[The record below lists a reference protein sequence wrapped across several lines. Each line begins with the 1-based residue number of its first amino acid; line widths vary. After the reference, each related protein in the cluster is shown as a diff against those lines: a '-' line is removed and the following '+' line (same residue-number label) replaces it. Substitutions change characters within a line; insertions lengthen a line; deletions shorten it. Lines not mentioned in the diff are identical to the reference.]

1 MKTIIMAGG
10 RGTRISERFPDIP
23 KPLIPIDGVPVL
35 EREICSLRDQGFT
48 DLILTISHMGDK
60 IRDHFGDGSR
70 LGVRITYFNE
80 ETPLG
85 NAGALFLLRG
95 QLTEDFL
102 LLNADAVFD
111 VHMMVVDPDRYVED
125 FRKSGA
131 DIITVHA
138 EACTHLD
145 RVVNHI
151 KETGAKAAVAL
162 NPATPLSALEY
173 VLPELDMVLLMTVNP
188 GFGGQKYIP
197 YCTDKIRALRETAD
211 RVNPGLSIQVD
222 GGINPDT
229 VRTVLEAGA
238 DNLVAGSAVFNGDL
252 AANAEA
258 LMNVMKEYH

>member
-1 MKTIIMAGG
+1 MK
-10 RGTRISERFPDIP
+10 RILSPSVLSADFAILGEQLAALKKCGVTNIHHDVM
-23 KPLIPIDGVPVL
+23 DGMYVPSISFGMPVL
-35 EREICSLRDQGFT
+35 KSIRKCT
-48 DLILTISHMGDK
+48 DLVL
-60 IRDHFGDGSR
+60 
-70 LGVRITYFNE
+70 
-80 ETPLG
+80 
-85 NAGALFLLRG
+85 
-95 QLTEDFL
+95 
-102 LLNADAVFD
+102 D

-197 YCTDKIRALRETAD
+197 YCTDKIRALRKIAD
-211 RVNPGLSIQVD
+211 QVNPGLSIQVD
-222 GGINPDT
+222 GGINPAT

>member
-1 MKTIIMAGG
+1 MK
-10 RGTRISERFPDIP
+10 RILSPSVLSADFAILGEQLALLKKCGVTNIHYDVM
-23 KPLIPIDGVPVL
+23 DGMYVPSISFGMPVL
-35 EREICSLRDQGFT
+35 KSIRKIT
-48 DLILTISHMGDK
+48 DMVL
-60 IRDHFGDGSR
+60 
-70 LGVRITYFNE
+70 
-80 ETPLG
+80 
-85 NAGALFLLRG
+85 
-95 QLTEDFL
+95 
-102 LLNADAVFD
+102 D

-222 GGINPDT
+222 GGINPAT

>member
-1 MKTIIMAGG
+1 MK
-10 RGTRISERFPDIP
+10 RILSPSVLSADFAILGEQLALLKKCGVTNIHYDVM
-23 KPLIPIDGVPVL
+23 DGMYVPSISFGMPVL
-35 EREICSLRDQGFT
+35 KSIRQCT
-48 DLILTISHMGDK
+48 DLVL
-60 IRDHFGDGSR
+60 
-70 LGVRITYFNE
+70 
-80 ETPLG
+80 
-85 NAGALFLLRG
+85 
-95 QLTEDFL
+95 
-102 LLNADAVFD
+102 D

-151 KETGAKAAVAL
+151 KETGARAAVAL

>member
-1 MKTIIMAGG
+1 MK
-10 RGTRISERFPDIP
+10 RILSPSVLSADFAILGEQLALLKKCGVTNIHYDVM
-23 KPLIPIDGVPVL
+23 DGMYVPSISFGMPVL
-35 EREICSLRDQGFT
+35 KSIRQCT
-48 DLILTISHMGDK
+48 DLVL
-60 IRDHFGDGSR
+60 
-70 LGVRITYFNE
+70 
-80 ETPLG
+80 
-85 NAGALFLLRG
+85 
-95 QLTEDFL
+95 
-102 LLNADAVFD
+102 D

-151 KETGAKAAVAL
+151 KESGAKAAVAL

-197 YCTDKIRALRETAD
+197 YCTDKIRTLRKIAD
-211 RVNPGLSIQVD
+211 QVNPGLSIQVD
-222 GGINPDT
+222 GGINPAT

>member
-1 MKTIIMAGG
+1 MK
-10 RGTRISERFPDIP
+10 RILSPSVLSADFAILGEQLALLKKCGVTNIHYDVM
-23 KPLIPIDGVPVL
+23 DGMYVPSISFGMPVL
-35 EREICSLRDQGFT
+35 KSIRQCT
-48 DLILTISHMGDK
+48 DLVL
-60 IRDHFGDGSR
+60 
-70 LGVRITYFNE
+70 
-80 ETPLG
+80 
-85 NAGALFLLRG
+85 
-95 QLTEDFL
+95 
-102 LLNADAVFD
+102 D

-138 EACTHLD
+138 EACSHLD

-211 RVNPGLSIQVD
+211 RMNPGLSIQVD
-222 GGINPDT
+222 GGINPAT

-238 DNLVAGSAVFNGDL
+238 DNLVAGSAVVNGDL